1 MRTILALSLV
11 LVAGPTPSYA
21 QNLDEKIAKAH
32 FGTGQDYFNAGRY
45 EPAVKEFLEAYRL
58 SHKVDLL
65 WNIAHCYGKLD
76 DPGRMT
82 SYFQQ
87 YLKARP
93 AAEDRKSIEA
103 EMDKVAPRVA
113 TVALHS
119 EVPGAELRVDG
130 EVVGLA
136 PIEPI
141 LLTMG
146 KHHFEASHAD
156 HAPAQA
162 DVDLPG
168 GRSTDLS
175 LDPKVIDARPVV
187 IQSPATMP
195 ALLAPPVEPPR
206 RRWIGP
212 VVGVLAAVVVAAVV
226 VAVLFTTGG
235 TNYTDRGRALCGD
248 PASCTLI
255 DGSH

>member
-1 MRTILALSLV
+1 MRTILALA
-11 LVAGPTPSYA
+11 VALTVGSSASFAQTP
-21 QNLDEKIAKAH
+21 DEKIAKAH

-82 SYFQQ
+82 SYFHQ

-103 EMDKVAPRVA
+103 EMEKVAPRVA

-119 EVPGAELRVDG
+119 EVPGSELRVDG

-146 KHHFEASHAD
+146 KHHFEASHAE

-175 LDPKVIDARPVV
+175 LDPKAIDATPVV
-187 IQSPATMP
+187 VQAPI
-195 ALLAPPVEPPR
+195 LVAPPVEPPR

-212 VVGVLAAVVVAAVV
+212 VVGVVAAVVVAAVV
-226 VAVLFTTGG
+226 VAVLFSVGG
-235 TNYTDRGRALCGD
+235 TNYSDRGRALCVD
-248 PASCTLI
+248 PANCTLI